1 MFKKWYGGRKNAT
14 HVAILISDG
23 RSQDRKAT
31 RKEARKAKE
40 AGIKI
45 FTIGVGKR
53 ADLEELKEIASDPD
67 DYFVFHVG
75 DFKALDSLNYKLP
88 TSTCVGKYNDYIMH
102 LNLLAIFGF
111 YLLRLS
117 KQI

>member
-1 MFKKWYGGRKNAT
+1 MLLDVSTRNTRSTPPHANAERKTNIFKSGYRTTRTEKALKFLKTHMFKKWYGGRKNAT

-67 DYFVFHVG
+67 EF
-75 DFKALDSLNYKLP
+75 
-88 TSTCVGKYNDYIMH
+88 
-102 LNLLAIFGF
+102 
-111 YLLRLS
+111 
-117 KQI
+117 